1 MTALDDDGS
10 YCIFRAFLKTMPS
23 TSRRTLRGLALP
35 HEIIR
40 ISKVK
45 IRMNIDILGVSTK
58 EGIWG
63 TVVHEML
70 RAYSALTSGW
80 RVALMNHHGSPF
92 EQYCKAAV
100 RYLNLEGL
108 EVRHVV

>member
-1 MTALDDDGS
+1 MTAIDDGS

-45 IRMNIDILGVSTK
+45 IRLNMAILGVNTK
-58 EGIWG
+58 ESIWG

-70 RAYSALTSGW
+70 HAYLGLTSGW
-80 RVALMNHHGSPF
+80 MVTLMNHHGSPF
-92 EQYCKAAV
+92 EQCCKAAV
-100 RYLNLEGL
+100 G
-108 EVRHVV
+108 